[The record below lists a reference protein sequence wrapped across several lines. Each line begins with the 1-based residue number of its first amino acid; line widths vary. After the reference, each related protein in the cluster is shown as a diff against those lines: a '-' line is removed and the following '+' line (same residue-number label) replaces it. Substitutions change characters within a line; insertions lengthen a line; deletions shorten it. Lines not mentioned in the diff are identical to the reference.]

1 MHSSITI
8 SSILMLVLSHFS
20 TALPQPKDIHLIPRV
35 PQYDGAKDGCHPTD
49 FIKGCAV
56 MSNQAP
62 PEEEGEAITK
72 VTDACKATCWP
83 ALNGASAASWDPQ
96 GDVWDGGFGW
106 NKVIADVLIA

>member
-1 MHSSITI
+1 
-8 SSILMLVLSHFS
+8 MLVLSHFS

-96 GDVWDGGFGW
+96 GCSVSIGFLLVLDQASCSG
-106 NKVIADVLIA
+106 NADADELSRRA